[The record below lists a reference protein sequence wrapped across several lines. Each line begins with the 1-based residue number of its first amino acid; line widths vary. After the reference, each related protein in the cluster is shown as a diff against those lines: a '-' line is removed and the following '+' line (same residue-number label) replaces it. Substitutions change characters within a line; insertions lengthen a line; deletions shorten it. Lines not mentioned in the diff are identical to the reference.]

1 MRWLA
6 FALALTLFLPRMAA
20 AEEVTEFTLDNGLQV
35 VVIEDHRS
43 PAVVHMMWY
52 RAGAADE
59 PPGVSGVAHLL
70 EHLMFKGTENMEAGE
85 FSRVVE
91 LNGGSDNA
99 FTSWDMTA
107 YFQRVAGDRLGL
119 MMQME
124 ADRMTNLQITPAE
137 VATELEVVLEE
148 RRQRVD
154 SSPGALYREQH
165 RAAQYLNHPY
175 GRPIIGWPQEV
186 ASLETEDTLAFYRT
200 YYAPNNA
207 ILIVAGD
214 ADPDQVRRLAEEHY
228 GPIPANPDL
237 PERERVAEPPQL
249 AERRLDFRDARIAQP
264 YLTRSY
270 LAPAREAGD
279 QTTAAALDLLSEYL
293 GGSAATSYLGRRL
306 QFDSEVA
313 LYTGA
318 FYDATSF
325 DPGTFNLTVAPV
337 PGVTLDEAE
346 AALDAAIA
354 DLLENG
360 LDAERLDRIK
370 RQAEASLIYA
380 KDNVQG
386 LARLY
391 GTALTSGLSVADVQA
406 WPDAIAAVTAENVV
420 AAAEAVLVT
429 ERSVTGHVNAPDA
442 PRDGAALNEVSQ

>member
-148 RRQRVD
+148 RRQ
-154 SSPGALYREQH
+154 
-165 RAAQYLNHPY
+165 
-175 GRPIIGWPQEV
+175 
-186 ASLETEDTLAFYRT
+186 
-200 YYAPNNA
+200 
-207 ILIVAGD
+207 
-214 ADPDQVRRLAEEHY
+214 
-228 GPIPANPDL
+228 
-237 PERERVAEPPQL
+237 
-249 AERRLDFRDARIAQP
+249 
-264 YLTRSY
+264 
-270 LAPAREAGD
+270 
-279 QTTAAALDLLSEYL
+279 
-293 GGSAATSYLGRRL
+293 
-306 QFDSEVA
+306 
-313 LYTGA
+313 
-318 FYDATSF
+318 
-325 DPGTFNLTVAPV
+325 
-337 PGVTLDEAE
+337 
-346 AALDAAIA
+346 
-354 DLLENG
+354 
-360 LDAERLDRIK
+360 
-370 RQAEASLIYA
+370 
-380 KDNVQG
+380 
-386 LARLY
+386 
-391 GTALTSGLSVADVQA
+391 
-406 WPDAIAAVTAENVV
+406 
-420 AAAEAVLVT
+420 
-429 ERSVTGHVNAPDA
+429 
-442 PRDGAALNEVSQ
+442 